1 MGLSIGGFRSAHLFA
16 LDPRIKVGVVA
27 GWMTTYT
34 MQLYNKLRWHTWM
47 VYVPGQ
53 TAFLDVPD
61 VVSLSAPNPLM
72 VINCEQDGLY
82 PLEAM
87 EAAEAKISAVYEKM
101 GAKERFQCRYYDVP
115 HSLNVKMQ
123 DDAIAWLKQWLMNET
138 D

>member
-1 MGLSIGGFRSAHLFA
+1 
-16 LDPRIKVGVVA
+16 
-27 GWMTTYT
+27 
-34 MQLYNKLRWHTWM
+34 M

-87 EAAEAKISAVYEKM
+87 QAAEAKIAAVYAKMSAEK
-101 GAKERFQCRYYDVP
+101 RFQCRYYHVP